1 MFAVKPGPI
10 YPDAARAFRTD
21 LEQWEAIIDRVT
33 DLFLRM
39 KTQEAEIA
47 ATVHFTGQSLVHQTK
62 GEVSEIAIFEAVKQ
76 WKQNRHPPLK
86 DEEIAQAIRD
96 LNVLDWIRAQ
106 VSEDLPLPRAA
117 LVDL

>member
-1 MFAVKPGPI
+1 VA
-10 YPDAARAFRTD
+10 
-21 LEQWEAIIDRVT
+21 

-47 ATVHFTGQSLVHQTK
+47 AAVHFTAQSLAHQTK

-76 WKQNRHPPLK
+76 WKQNRRPPLQ

-96 LNVLDWIRAQ
+96 LNVLGWIRAQ
-106 VSEDLPLPRAA
+106 VSEDLLLPRAA
-117 LVDL
+117 LLDL